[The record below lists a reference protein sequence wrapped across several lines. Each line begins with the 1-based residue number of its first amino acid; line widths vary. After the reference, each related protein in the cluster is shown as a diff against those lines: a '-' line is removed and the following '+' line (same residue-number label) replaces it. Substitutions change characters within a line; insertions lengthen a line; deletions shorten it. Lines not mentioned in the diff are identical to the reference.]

1 MMLSMLVI
9 YALQFAFFDPRVE
22 VELLSWFGVNKAAN
36 KPIGDQVVPLFLLL
50 ALSALQK
57 ATLQVESLLK
67 LNKSPFVQ

>member
-36 KPIGDQVVPLFLLL
+36 KPIGEQVVPLFLLL
-50 ALSALQK
+50 TLSAL
-57 ATLQVESLLK
+57 
-67 LNKSPFVQ
+67 